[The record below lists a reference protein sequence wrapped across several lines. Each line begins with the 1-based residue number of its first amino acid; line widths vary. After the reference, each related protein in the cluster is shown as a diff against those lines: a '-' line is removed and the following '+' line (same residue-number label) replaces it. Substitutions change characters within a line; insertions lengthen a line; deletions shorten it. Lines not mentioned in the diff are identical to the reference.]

1 MRALGLLA
9 CAVAFAV
16 VTSGCGQT
24 VVQKAESRADKTVA
38 VVDSDTKIGVST
50 PTLISDTKVAI
61 VALGRTPQ
69 PWRSG
74 RLGHLLAQTYIAGC
88 RPCWMLVSAALG

>member
-9 CAVAFAV
+9 CALAFAA

-24 VVQKAESRADKTVA
+24 VVQKAESHADKKVA

-50 PTLISDTKVAI
+50 PALVSDTKAAV

-88 RPCWMLVSAALG
+88 QPCWTLVSAALG